1 MASGHLWVALGASG
15 SPPTSSAILCQEP
28 PSLGNLYPWG
38 DVTPTLA
45 LLYYCHTL
53 MSSPSSGPTVSP
65 QHSSRSW
72 DLRSP
77 GSGQPTWLPL
87 SSLHIGKII
96 LIKCLKPAPPSP
108 PAPLPLTLLPCAN
121 KSVLHIN
128 KAPEMYSLKHH
139 PGITQTRFFHARRV
153 GGGWVTFHSVTPCQR
168 EGSLLQSPSPKH
180 SDPMGSHRLA
190 ARLCWLPAALKFP
203 LHPKEKREEKG
214 FHHRSRVWTYKNFAL
229 TLPGSLIG
237 SPFSEQ
243 DGAGALT
250 QPICWGAP
258 WGSIPK
264 PPSPQWIS
272 PEAPAPVPV
281 VSSATSR

>member
-1 MASGHLWVALGASG
+1 
-15 SPPTSSAILCQEP
+15 
-28 PSLGNLYPWG
+28 
-38 DVTPTLA
+38 
-45 LLYYCHTL
+45 

-108 PAPLPLTLLPCAN
+108 PALLPLTLLPCAN

-128 KAPEMYSLKHH
+128 KAPEMYSLKQH

-153 GGGWVTFHSVTPCQR
+153 GGGWVTFHSVTLCQR

-243 DGAGALT
+243 DGPEPSHSPSAGVHHGGPSRSRQVPSGYPQKL
-250 QPICWGAP
+250 QHLLPWYLLQHQGKERRCGRRRLAP
-258 WGSIPK
+258 M
-264 PPSPQWIS
+264 Q
-272 PEAPAPVPV
+272 
-281 VSSATSR
+281 SRC

>member
-1 MASGHLWVALGASG
+1 MASGHLWVTLGASG

-87 SSLHIGKII
+87 SSLHVGKII

-168 EGSLLQSPSPKH
+168 EGSLLQSP
-180 SDPMGSHRLA
+180 
-190 ARLCWLPAALKFP
+190 
-203 LHPKEKREEKG
+203 
-214 FHHRSRVWTYKNFAL
+214 
-229 TLPGSLIG
+229 
-237 SPFSEQ
+237 
-243 DGAGALT
+243 
-250 QPICWGAP
+250 
-258 WGSIPK
+258 IPK
-264 PPSPQWIS
+264 TLGPDGLPP
-272 PEAPAPVPV
+272 ARCTPVLASCSFKVPSTPKGKEGGER
-281 VSSATSR
+281 VSSSLPSVDL